1 MIPLVLRVNG
11 STKNLWE
18 IMEPDGDYGKTEE
31 EKIQYAL
38 DHLMFPSEVKLTSET
53 YCRNADRTAN
63 YELKSITNVNAKAKP
78 EFTWTKLK
86 ATYVSRLLNFLGFKY
101 DYTDGQGNIQPEE
114 APIIEVTYLD
124 LIGMRTINAYLG
136 QTIEGTLV
144 EYMEAYEGLEYRRK
158 EYHGPFYSGV
168 EYGLML
174 NPDEAGIAFPGHI
187 WSVYVELNQGNQIKI
202 RLRNVLDNEEID
214 SYICSKVEYEC
225 VSETE
230 LTIRLY
236 KTKVVSGSSRQ
247 YELSTTI
254 SLEDL
259 TYHHLYLTMEILVKN
274 FTGSDAAIYHCFNC
288 TVESVPFIGQKRVQY
303 WENFRIAFPER

>member
-1 MIPLVLRVNG
+1 MIPLVLTVNG

-18 IMEPDGDYGKTEE
+18 IMEPGGDYGHTEE
-31 EKIQYAL
+31 EKIQYAIK
-38 DHLMFPSEVKLTSET
+38 HLMFPSEVKLTSET

-114 APIIEVTYLD
+114 APTIEVTYLD
-124 LIGMRTINAYLG
+124 LIGMRTIKAYLG

-144 EYMEAYEGLEYRRK
+144 EYMEAYEGI
-158 EYHGPFYSGV
+158 EYHRNAYSGPFNSRI

-174 NPDEAGIAFPGHI
+174 TPDEAGIAFPGSI
-187 WSVYVELNQGNQIKI
+187 WSIYLELNHGNRILI
-202 RLRNVLDNEEID
+202 RLRNIYDNEED
-214 SYICSKVEYEC
+214 TRYACSKVEYEC

-236 KTKVVSGSSRQ
+236 KTKGAAGSQQ
-247 YELSTTI
+247 YVLSETI

-259 TYHHLYLTMEILVKN
+259 TYHKKYLTMEILNKT
-274 FTGSDAAIYHCFNC
+274 FTGSDEAIYHCFNC
-288 TVESVPFIGQKRVQY
+288 TIEGVPFVGQKRVQY